1 MKRLRLSV
9 LGALVL
15 FLSCPRAAPASTV
28 AGPEEVEP
36 GKLTMFEAD
45 TPGVFLV
52 IPARE
57 GEFQTDSNGKRLY
70 FASTNGGTYTLIHSC
85 IEDGQISQVQKT
97 FTIGTP
103 APKPTPEPAPAPQP
117 EPDPNDSL
125 TAAVQNAAKDLQSA
139 TLAQERNALRAA
151 FEAVTVGID
160 DGTITTPEDARAT
173 LRITWQTT
181 AITIGKDVTQRWK
194 PVLDAASEHMDTTTL
209 DGLKKGCAEAA
220 DALKENPAEGCKD
233 GKCQTTRP
241 YRYWR

>member
-1 MKRLRLSV
+1 MKRLKFSV

-15 FLSCPRAAPASTV
+15 FLSCPGAAQASTV
-28 AGPEEVEP
+28 AGPQEVEP
-36 GKLTMFEAD
+36 GKLTTFEAD

-70 FASTNGGTYTLIHSC
+70 FATTTNGTYTLVHSC

-97 FTIGTP
+97 FTVG
-103 APKPTPEPAPAPQP
+103 TPEPAPAPDPTP
-117 EPDPNDSL
+117 EPQPTPDDSL
-125 TAAVQNAAKDLQSA
+125 TAAIQPAAKDLQST
-139 TLAQERNALRAA
+139 TLTQERNALRSA
-151 FEAVTVGID
+151 FEAVTAGID
-160 DGTITTPEDARAT
+160 DGTITAPEDARAT

-209 DGLKKGCAEAA
+209 EGLKAGCKEAA
-220 DALKENPAEGCKD
+220 DALKETPAEGCKD
-233 GKCQTTRP
+233 GKCPTRT

>member
-1 MKRLRLSV
+1 MKRLKYSM

-15 FLSCPRAAPASTV
+15 FLSCPGTAPASTV
-28 AGPEEVEP
+28 AGPQEVEP
-36 GKLTMFEAD
+36 GKLVTFEAD

-70 FASTNGGTYTLIHSC
+70 FATTTNGTYTLVHSC
-85 IEDGQISQVQKT
+85 IEDGQIAQVQKT
-97 FTIGTP
+97 FTVG
-103 APKPTPEPAPAPQP
+103 TPEPAPAP
-117 EPDPNDSL
+117 EPDPAPQPDPEPENSL
-125 TAAVQNAAKDLQSA
+125 TAAMQTAAKDLQSA
-139 TLAQERNALRAA
+139 TLTQERNALRSA
-151 FEAVTVGID
+151 FEAVTAGID
-160 DGTITTPEDARAT
+160 DGTITAPEDARAT

-220 DALKENPAEGCKD
+220 DALKESPAEGCKD
-233 GKCQTTRP
+233 GKCPTTRT